1 MAGAKGIALT
11 IGINHADQGF
21 YGKIPVLSGCVNDA
35 NDVAAIAKSQGFAK
49 VTTLLDGQATV
60 AAVESQIEEAASSLV
75 PGDFFLLHYSGHGM
89 DLHSRDS
96 RGDTNTAWCL
106 FNRSYYDDN
115 LFDFWFK
122 FQPGV
127 RILVLSDR
135 CHSGTAIREVLMR
148 SATRELGARDVE
160 EEPIPRGLSVEEAD
174 ETIAAHPDVFE
185 ALDREAASLQAR
197 NSDRTPG
204 AAVILISGCKDEE
217 VSGDLRTNG
226 IFTGS
231 LKKIWNN
238 GAFDGN
244 YEDFHAQIA
253 REVASRSRNTQ
264 SPQLFP
270 IGDPMQTGSFAAL
283 KPFLI

>member
-1 MAGAKGIALT
+1 MTVKSIALT
-11 IGINHADQGF
+11 IGVNRVNQRF
-21 YGKIPVLSGCVNDA
+21 YGGAAVLAGCVNDA
-35 NDVAAIAKSQGFAK
+35 KDVAAIAKSQGFAK
-49 VTTLLDGQATV
+49 ITTLQDDQAT
-60 AAVESQIEEAASSLV
+60 AAALESHLEEAASSLA
-75 PGDFFLLHYSGHGM
+75 PGDIFLLHYSGHGM
-89 DLHSRDS
+89 DLHSKDQN
-96 RGDTNTAWCL
+96 GDPNTAWCL
-106 FNRSYYDDN
+106 FDGPFIDDK
-115 LFDFWFK
+115 LFDAWFK

-127 RILVLSDR
+127 RIFVLSDS
-135 CHSGTAIREVLMR
+135 CHSGSATKEVLMR

-160 EEPIPRGLSVEEAD
+160 EQPVPRGLSLEEAH
-174 ETIAAHPDVFE
+174 ETIAAHPDHFE

-197 NSDRTPG
+197 NSARTPG

-238 GAFDGN
+238 GTFDGN
-244 YEDFHAQIA
+244 YEGFHAQIA
-253 REVASRSRNTQ
+253 RDVAARSRNTQ
-264 SPQLFP
+264 SPQFFP